1 MRHSAPLRCM
11 RVTNFEIPVFV
22 GKNNDK
28 PMSKQMYSSSGIWP
42 CCVCFSVFF
51 QIIAK
56 SLLWIQ
62 LSKLSCSLMWCQ
74 LIQGW
79 RQQDQNIWGSAVNKK
94 KQKKSDLTRPEKS
107 WSFCFWVTTT
117 HFSYIDKPCVTT
129 HTPVALRLGQYQ
141 GHFVIVCII
150 SHSSDLKPRNYGKKC
165 IQLLFG
171 SVCPTLL
178 FFGKTHP
185 TPTETWER
193 VGHEKNPTV
202 GSFTALLL
210 VQHPSFKWRPRRM
223 R

>member
-79 RQQDQNIWGSAVNKK
+79 RQQDQNIWGSGVNKT
-94 KQKKSDLTRPEKS
+94 KQKKKAIWPDQKKADRSASESPQLTSVTLISLASQHTLQSPWGLDSIKVILLSFASLAIQVIWNPVITAKSVFSCCSALCVQHCCFLEK
-107 WSFCFWVTTT
+107 
-117 HFSYIDKPCVTT
+117 H
-129 HTPVALRLGQYQ
+129 
-141 GHFVIVCII
+141 
-150 SHSSDLKPRNYGKKC
+150 
-165 IQLLFG
+165 IQLPRKL
-171 SVCPTLL
+171 
-178 FFGKTHP
+178 GK
-185 TPTETWER
+185 
-193 VGHEKNPTV
+193 G
-202 GSFTALLL
+202 
-210 VQHPSFKWRPRRM
+210 
-223 R
+223 